1 MTDGSISAQRG
12 PLRGYKVLE
21 IAHYIAGPHCTMI
34 LGDHGAEV
42 VKIEPPGGEAARFDQ
57 HYFAA
62 QNRRKKSVAL
72 DLASPA
78 GRPARDALLAW
89 ADVVVTNYTLGV
101 PDRLGFGFARL
112 QELNPRA
119 SLIHITGYGSW
130 TPRAQHAAYDGA
142 IQAMSGFAELNGD
155 PERGP
160 LLSTIFVADHSAG
173 VHAANAALCA
183 LLERQQ
189 SGKGSHIEVSMI
201 CSMTSM
207 LGRVIA
213 TEVVENRPA
222 RGYGNRNP
230 ARPFVSL
237 QRTRDGYV
245 YFAPITIKM
254 WREVTELMQRPH
266 WCPEDGRTIQQLFA
280 DETLRQ
286 EVEQAVADWIAGFKS
301 TELVQLLQSRGV
313 ASSEVRNIR
322 KLYEDAAAENS
333 GEVISVRLPGGQ
345 IVPTAGPSFRVAGEP
360 DAVADIPGL
369 GQHTKSVLL
378 DVGLASSDVEHLI
391 ETGIARG

>member
-1 MTDGSISAQRG
+1 MPRGG
-12 PLRGYKVLE
+12 PLQRFKVLE

-34 LGDHGAEV
+34 LADHGAEV
-42 VKIEPPGGEAARFDQ
+42 IKIEPIGGEAARFDE

-62 QNRRKKSVAL
+62 QNRWKKSVAL
-72 DLASPA
+72 DLASPLTNS
-78 GRPARDALLAW
+78 ARDALLAW

-101 PDRLGFGFARL
+101 PEKLGFGFKRL
-112 QELNPRA
+112 QTINPRA

-130 TPRAQHAAYDGA
+130 SSRATYAAYDGA

-183 LLERQQ
+183 LLEQSH

-213 TEVVENRPA
+213 TDVVDGKTP

-237 QRTRDGYV
+237 QRTKDGYI
-245 YFAPITIKM
+245 YFAPITMKM
-254 WREVTELMQRPH
+254 WRSVAELMQRPE
-266 WCPEDGRTIQQLFA
+266 WCPEDGRTLQQLFA
-280 DETLRQ
+280 DEKLRQ
-286 EVEQAVADWIAGFKS
+286 DVEQAVADWIS
-301 TELVQLLQSRGV
+301 QHQSDEIVSLLQAHGV
-313 ASSEVRNIR
+313 ASAEVRSIR
-322 KLYEDAAAENS
+322 RLYEDATGERS
-333 GEVISVRLPGGQ
+333 GEAISVRLPTGK
-345 IVPTAGPSFRVAGEP
+345 IAPTPGPAFRVEGESAGCP
-360 DAVADIPGL
+360 TVPAL
-369 GQHTKSVLL
+369 GEHTRFALQEAGMSVSAIEALFERR
-378 DVGLASSDVEHLI
+378 LAYQPQ
-391 ETGIARG
+391 